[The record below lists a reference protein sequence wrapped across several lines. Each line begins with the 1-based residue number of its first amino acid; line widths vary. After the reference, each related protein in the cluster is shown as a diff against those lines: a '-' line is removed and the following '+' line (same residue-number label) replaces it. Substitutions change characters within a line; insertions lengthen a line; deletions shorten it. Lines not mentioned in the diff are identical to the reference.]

1 MMLLPNSLVDVVHP
15 VKLLYFGTRDKSRP
29 LCAQVFWDCPV
40 RARRSPTGI
49 VDQGV
54 EPIACWTWR

>member
-29 LCAQVFWDCPV
+29 LCAQGFLGLPSAGKKESHGDC
-40 RARRSPTGI
+40 
-49 VDQGV
+49 
-54 EPIACWTWR
+54 